1 MWTVVAANVTFGI
14 GMALVMTPLMTVS
27 LASLPR
33 ELYGHGSAIM
43 NTLQQL
49 GGAMGTAVLI
59 AALTIGASTA
69 FLAGGVLS
77 LIALAAVGFIRPLPK
92 TTVVESSEPQ

>member
-1 MWTVVAANVTFGI
+1 
-14 GMALVMTPLMTVS
+14 
-27 LASLPR
+27 
-33 ELYGHGSAIM
+33 M

-59 AALTIGASTA
+59 AALTIGASIDAPLADAQAHGASTA